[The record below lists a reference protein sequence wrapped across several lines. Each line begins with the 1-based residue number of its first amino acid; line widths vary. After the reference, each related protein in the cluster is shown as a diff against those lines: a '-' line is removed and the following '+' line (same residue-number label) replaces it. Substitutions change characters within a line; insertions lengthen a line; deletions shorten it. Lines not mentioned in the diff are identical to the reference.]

1 MSTYSTG
8 LRTELQ
14 VTGENSGTWG
24 TITNNNFSQV
34 FEFAIA
40 GVYAVPAITTGTSTT
55 LTNADGPQ
63 TQAANQAR
71 NNQLIFTGTVSTAH
85 TVQFPATQKT
95 YGIYNNIA
103 GGAAITARLGATGNT
118 VSIANGKYRMVAT
131 DGTNWY
137 DIFSLA
143 GLGEAWIEKDNS
155 DSPYTASDGENIF
168 VDCSAAAVTIT
179 LPASP
184 TIGQQVKIIDGTGSA
199 GTNNITVGR
208 NSQNIQGSAADL
220 TISTNSAGISLVF
233 YDASNGWRLKYND

>member
-8 LRTELQ
+8 LRIELQ

-34 FEFAIA
+34 FEYAIA

-63 TQAANQAR
+63 TQANNQAR
-71 NNQLIFTGTVSTAH
+71 QNQLLFSGTVSTTH

-95 YGIYNNIA
+95 YGIYNNIS
-103 GGAAITARLGATGNT
+103 GGADISARLGATGNT
-118 VSIANGKYRMVAT
+118 VTITNGKYRLVST

-143 GLGEAWIEKDNS
+143 GLGEAWIEKDNT
-155 DSPYTASDGENIF
+155 DSPYTASDGDNIF
-168 VDCSAAAVTIT
+168 VDCSAAAVTVT

-184 TIGQQVKIIDGTGSA
+184 SIGQQVKIIDGTGSA
-199 GTNNITVGR
+199 ATYNITVGR
-208 NSQNIQGSAADL
+208 NSEKIQGAASDL
-220 TISTNSAGISLVF
+220 TISTNNAGIALVY
-233 YDASNGWRLKYND
+233 YDSTNGWRLKYND

>member
-1 MSTYSTG
+1 MVTYSTG

-55 LTNADGPQ
+55 LTNGDGPQ
-63 TQAANQAR
+63 TAANNQAR
-71 NNQLIFTGTVSTAH
+71 QNTLLFSGTVSTTH
-85 TVQFPATQKT
+85 TVQFPATEKT
-95 YGIYNNIA
+95 YGIYNNIS
-103 GGAAITARLGATGNT
+103 GGANISARLGATGNT
-118 VSIANGKYRMVAT
+118 VTITNGKYRMVAT

-143 GLGEAWIEKDNS
+143 GLGESWVEKDDG
-155 DSPYTASDGENIF
+155 DSPYTASDGDNIF
-168 VDCSAAAVTIT
+168 VDCSSDVVTIT

-184 TIGQQVKIIDGTGSA
+184 TIGMQVKVIDGTGSA
-199 GTNNITVGR
+199 GTNNITIDGGAEKV
-208 NSQNIQGSAADL
+208 QGDAADM
-220 TISTNSAGISLVF
+220 TISTNSAGVALVY
-233 YDASNGWRLKYND
+233 YDSGNGWRLKYND

>member
-1 MSTYSTG
+1 MVTYSTG

-40 GVYAVPAITTGTSTT
+40 GVYAVPALTTGTGIT
-55 LTNADGPQ
+55 LTNADGPD
-63 TQAANQAR
+63 TQANNQAR
-71 NNQLIFTGTVSTAH
+71 NSQLIFSGTVSAAQTI
-85 TVQFPATQKT
+85 QFPATEKT
-95 YGIYNNIA
+95 YGLYNNIS

-118 VSIANGKYRMVAT
+118 MSIANGKYRMVAT

-143 GLGEAWIEKDNS
+143 GLGESWVEKDDG
-155 DSPYTASDGENIF
+155 DSPYTASDGDNIF
-168 VDCSAAAVTIT
+168 VDCSSDVVTIT

-184 TIGQQVKIIDGTGSA
+184 TIGMQVKVIDGTGSA
-199 GTNNITVGR
+199 GTNNITIDGGAEKV
-208 NSQNIQGSAADL
+208 QGDAADM
-220 TISTNSAGISLVF
+220 TISTNSAGVALVY
-233 YDASNGWRLKYND
+233 YDSGNGWRLKYND

>member
-1 MSTYSTG
+1 MVTYSTG

-55 LTNADGPQ
+55 LTNADGPD
-63 TQAANQAR
+63 TAANNQAR
-71 NNQLIFTGTVSTAH
+71 QNSLIFTGTVSTTH
-85 TVQFPATQKT
+85 TVQFPTTQKT
-95 YGIYNNIA
+95 YGLYNNIS
-103 GGAAITARLGATGNT
+103 GGADISARLGATGNT
-118 VSIANGKYRMVAT
+118 VTITNGKYRMVAT

-143 GLGEAWIEKDNS
+143 GLGEAWVEKAVG
-155 DSPYTASDGENIF
+155 DSPYTASDGDNIMC
-168 VDCSAAAVTIT
+168 DCSSGAITIT

-184 TIGQQVKIIDGTGSA
+184 TIGMQVKVIDGDGNA
-199 GTNNITVGR
+199 GTNNITIDGGAEKV
-208 NSQNIQGSAADL
+208 QGDAADMI
-220 TISTNSAGISLVF
+220 ISTNSAGVSLVY
-233 YDASNGWRLKYND
+233 YDSGNGWRLKYND

>member
-8 LRTELQ
+8 LRIELQ
-14 VTGENSGTWG
+14 VTGQNSGTWG

-34 FEFAIA
+34 FEYAIA

-63 TQAANQAR
+63 TQANNQAR
-71 NNQLIFTGTVSTAH
+71 QNQLLFSGTVSTTH

-95 YGIYNNIA
+95 YGIYNNIS
-103 GGAAITARLGATGNT
+103 GGADISARLGATGNT
-118 VSIANGKYRMVAT
+118 VTITNGKYRLVST

-143 GLGEAWIEKDNS
+143 GLGEAWIEKDNT
-155 DSPYTASDGENIF
+155 DSPYTASDGDNIF
-168 VDCSAAAVTIT
+168 VDCSAAAVTVT

-184 TIGQQVKIIDGTGSA
+184 SIGQQVKIIDGTGSA
-199 GTNNITVGR
+199 ATYNITVGR
-208 NSQNIQGSAADL
+208 NSQKIQGATSDL
-220 TISTNSAGISLVF
+220 TISTNNAGVSLVF
-233 YDASNGWRLKYND
+233 YDATNGWRLKYND

>member
-8 LRTELQ
+8 LRIELQ
-14 VTGENSGTWG
+14 TTGANSGTWG

-55 LTNADGPQ
+55 LSNGDGPQ
-63 TQAANQAR
+63 TQANNQAR
-71 NNQLIFTGTVSTAH
+71 QNTLLFSGTVSTTH
-85 TVQFPATQKT
+85 TVQFPATEKT
-95 YGIYNNIA
+95 YGIYNNIS
-103 GGAAITARLGATGNT
+103 GGADISARLGATGNT
-118 VSIANGKYRMVAT
+118 LTISNGKYRLVAT

-143 GLGEAWIEKDNS
+143 GLGETWVAKTNS
-155 DSPYTASDGENIF
+155 DSPYTASAGDNIF
-168 VDCSAAAVTIT
+168 CDCSTGAITIT

-184 TIGQQVKIIDGTGSA
+184 SIGHQVKIIDGDGNA

-208 NSQNIQGSAADL
+208 NSEKIQGASSDL
-220 TISTNSAGISLVF
+220 TISTNNAGISLVY
-233 YDASNGWRLKYND
+233 YDTDNGWRLKYND

>member
-1 MSTYSTG
+1 MVTYSTG

-55 LTNADGPQ
+55 LTNADGPD
-63 TQAANQAR
+63 TAANNQAR
-71 NNQLIFTGTVSTAH
+71 QNQLIFTGTVSTTH

-95 YGIYNNIA
+95 YGLYNNIS
-103 GGAAITARLGATGNT
+103 GGADISARLGATGNT
-118 VSIANGKYRMVAT
+118 VTITNGKYRQVAT

-143 GLGEAWIEKDNS
+143 GLGEAWVEKTDS
-155 DSPYTASDGENIF
+155 DSPYTASDGDNLFI
-168 VDCSAAAVTIT
+168 DCSAAAVTVT

-184 TIGQQVKIIDGTGSA
+184 SIGAQVKIVDGTGSA
-199 GTNNITVGR
+199 ATYNITVDGGAEK
-208 NSQNIQGSAADL
+208 IQGDAADM
-220 TISTNSAGISLVF
+220 TISTNSAAVALVY
-233 YDASNGWRLKYND
+233 YDSDNGWRLKYND